1 MGLFSPV
8 IDRSPIDKYGQAGNA
23 NQLANFSNSAF
34 MQAQQLWNPTSN
46 RNQMFKQNAMEDA
59 FDMQANQS
67 VLSQRQAARSGQAFT
82 PAGMDTSGMIRNQ
95 VQKNYANQMMAQ
107 QSLAGNFLS
116 QAGETQAQAGSLRNS
131 LNQLFRQRAEANQ
144 KARQQA
150 KSAKLSFAGGLMGGF
165 LGPSIGAIGGKLS
178 EAIVPKTGGG
188 GFLNNVKSFAQ
199 NAGQG
204 IKGGFGNNNLLDNA
218 FSNYYGGGN
227 FRPTYTGSSFD
238 DVNMVNYIKPS
249 NNVSVDNNIQPSIVG
264 NNGQVVGS
272 NWTLDPYSGVLPGNV
287 PKFQ

>member
-8 IDRSPIDKYGQAGNA
+8 IDKSPIDKYGQAGNA
-23 NQLANFSNSAF
+23 NQLASYSNSAF

-67 VLSQRQAARSGQAFT
+67 VMSQRQAARSGQAFT

-116 QAGETQAQAGSLRNS
+116 QASQTQAQSGSLRNS
-131 LNQLFRQRAEANQ
+131 LNSLFRQRAQANQ
-144 KARQQA
+144 QARQQA
-150 KSAKLSFAGGLMGGF
+150 KSAKLSLAGGLMGGF

-178 EAIVPKTGGG
+178 EAIVPKVGGSG
-188 GFLNNVKSFAQ
+188 DFLNNVKSFAQ

-204 IKGGFGNNNLLDNA
+204 IKGGFGNNNLLNNA
-218 FSNYYGGGN
+218 FSNHYGGGN
-227 FRPTYTGSSFD
+227 FKNTFGGGYLDPNGVSVETEDPILKSTTGLNF
-238 DVNMVNYIKPS
+238 S
-249 NNVSVDNNIQPSIVG
+249 NNLVSDSI
-264 NNGQVVGS
+264 S
-272 NWTLDPYSGVLPGNV
+272 LW
-287 PKFQ
+287 

>member
-23 NQLANFSNSAF
+23 NQLASYSNSAF

-67 VLSQRQAARSGQAFT
+67 VMSQRQAARSGQAFT

-95 VQKNYANQMMAQ
+95 VQKNYANQLMAQ

-116 QAGETQAQAGSLRNS
+116 QASQTQAQSGSLRNS
-131 LNQLFRQRAEANQ
+131 LNSLFRQRAQANQ
-144 KARQQA
+144 QAKQQA
-150 KSAKLSFAGGLMGGF
+150 KSAKLSLAGGL
-165 LGPSIGAIGGKLS
+165 LGAVAGPTLGALGGKL
-178 EAIVPKTGGG
+178 ADKLVPTDGGGG
-188 GFLNNVKSFAQ
+188 GFSLFGK
-199 NAGQG
+199 NAGDG
-204 IKGGFGNNNLLDNA
+204 IKGGYSSNNLLNNA

-227 FRPTYTGSSFD
+227 FQGSSIASSPVF
-238 DVNMVNYIKPS
+238 
-249 NNVSVDNNIQPSIVG
+249 NVAPGTNQTGINGNPYLQSGTNAGLQNSIY
-264 NNGQVVGS
+264 GQ
-272 NWTLDPYSGVLPGNV
+272 YYE
-287 PKFQ
+287 